1 MLIISR
7 LGWIIIDCP
16 IICYYPNLHNKQ
28 IGISSWM
35 INDSVN
41 IIYIECLQAHYSNTR
56 HTGHLVN
63 NSFPKGFAIRPSWT
77 WRYRLQNTSNS
88 VDLRKYLFLL
98 SNNIPKVLGVPNRE
112 FRLAKGKRQASKP
125 RFTRGKT
132 FWISGPSVEKGKTFT
147 VS

>member
-1 MLIISR
+1 
-7 LGWIIIDCP
+7 
-16 IICYYPNLHNKQ
+16 
-28 IGISSWM
+28 M

-41 IIYIECLQAHYSNTR
+41 ILNVYKHIIPIHGTR
-56 HTGHLVN
+56 VT
-63 NSFPKGFAIRPSWT
+63 SSITFPKGFAVRPS
-77 WRYRLQNTSNS
+77 S

-132 FWISGPSVEKGKTFT
+132 F
-147 VS
+147 